1 MFSMLTLV
9 SIHTPTWGVTG
20 VCIGVGGVSG
30 CFNPHS
36 HMGSDVC
43 KVLAFAI
50 LSEVSI
56 HTPTWGVT
64 FARFSPSPYSAR
76 FQSTLPHGE

>member
-64 FARFSPSPYSAR
+64 CFGVRLVVTTV